1 MTDFR
6 AGGIF
11 PGILS
16 KAFLTGVLLT
26 AWAVQAASLGKLTV
40 SSYLGQPLNAEI
52 ALESVTDKEIDSL
65 SARLASPKTFQKAGV
80 DLAPYH
86 ATLSVS
92 VEKRTDGRPYI
103 RISSS
108 QAINEPFLNLLIE
121 LGSSSGHL
129 LREYNVLLDPV
140 GIQKSTPIALAV
152 QPEDSKADNAVAS
165 VKERPATPAQ
175 ALSPTPVQTG
185 NTYGP
190 VASGDTLSRIARQV
204 SPDSVNLNQMLV
216 ALYRANRDAFLEEN
230 MNLLKMGVILRIPA
244 ESEVVSVTTRE
255 ASREVAVQKESWDG
269 YRQRIAAL
277 AEGFSEKSGLKQSQT
292 GKITT
297 VSKETSIT
305 GSDKPEEVLVLS
317 KGELIND
324 DHASVEK
331 TESKTAQ
338 NYLHMMEEDAIAKER
353 ALQEA
358 NERVAILEQNVAKL
372 QRLLELKESTAEN
385 GIAGSDDVQSA
396 SDLQKILIPEKQSG
410 SAAVGVEDS
419 AAAKTTENS
428 IAPITIPAQPVKPVP
443 SSKSPKLLQPADAE
457 SEEPDLADTLLQ
469 LLDDN
474 SKWAAAGLG
483 ALLVIALGISLV
495 RRKRNESEDFDSHDI
510 YDETERDDAPVPSA
524 LTGITSADEEDIE
537 EPDIK
542 PVQRVDNILEPDDFV
557 NTADNRTDVDP
568 GLFFAGKQDEKT
580 IESLFSATDSAAS
593 DELNASDNVIGAADS
608 DQTGYQL
615 EIPADAEED
624 TEHKE
629 DESKEQW
636 IFAYDNDHEGK
647 SDSAQSQS
655 GDEIHASPHDAEH
668 QIDFD
673 LKLPE
678 ATQGDHET
686 HMTNELSDLNSSLA
700 DIDLDL
706 GDKPEIT
713 PHAVNEN
720 AVVDTDMQWRE
731 VATKLD
737 LAKAYL
743 EMDDSEG
750 ARDILEEV
758 LREGDLEQQS
768 AARSMLDKIS

>member
-1 MTDFR
+1 MTDFK
-6 AGGIF
+6 ADGIF

-65 SARLASPKTFQKAGV
+65 SARLASPKIFQKAGV
-80 DLAPYH
+80 ELAPYH

-92 VEKRTDGRPYI
+92 VEKRANGRPYI

-108 QAINEPFLNLLIE
+108 QAVNEPFLNLLIE
-121 LGSSSGHL
+121 LSSSSGHL
-129 LREYNVLLDPV
+129 LREYNVLLDPA
-140 GIQKSTPIALAV
+140 GIQKSTPVAPAV
-152 QPEDSKADNAVAS
+152 QPSEDGKTDNAAAP
-165 VKERPATPAQ
+165 VKERTQVQAVSPAPA
-175 ALSPTPVQTG
+175 QTG

-204 SPDSVNLNQMLV
+204 SSDSVNLNQMLV
-216 ALYRANRDAFLEEN
+216 ALYRANRDAFIEKN
-230 MNLLKMGVILRIPA
+230 MNLLKVGVILRIPD
-244 ESEVVSVTTRE
+244 ESEVLSVTTRE
-255 ASREVAVQKESWDG
+255 ASREVAIQKESWDG
-269 YRQRIAAL
+269 YRQKIADL
-277 AEGFSEKSGLKQSQT
+277 AGSASEKSGLKQSQT

-297 VSKETSIT
+297 VSKESSVT
-305 GSDKPEEVLVLS
+305 GSDKPEEVLILS
-317 KGELIND
+317 KGELIGD
-324 DHASVEK
+324 DHASAEK

-358 NERVAILEQNVAKL
+358 NERVAILEQNVTKL
-372 QRLLELKESTAEN
+372 QRLLELKESTAESSV
-385 GIAGSDDVQSA
+385 AGSDAVQSA
-396 SDLQKILIPEKQSG
+396 SDLQKILTPEKQPG
-410 SAAVGVEDS
+410 SATDS
-419 AAAKTTENS
+419 AAAKTVEDS
-428 IAPITIPAQPVKPVP
+428 IAPITIPAQPLKPAP
-443 SSKSPKLLQPADAE
+443 SVKSPKLPQPADSE
-457 SEEPDLADTLLQ
+457 SAEPDLTDTLLQ
-469 LLDDN
+469 LLDEN

-483 ALLVIALGISLV
+483 ALLAIALGISLA

-510 YDETERDDAPVPSA
+510 YDDAEKDDASVPST
-524 LTGITSADEEDIE
+524 LTEITSTDEKGTE
-537 EPDIK
+537 EPDNGLT
-542 PVQRVDNILEPDDFV
+542 QEADGTSEPDDFA

-568 GLFFAGKQDEKT
+568 GVFFAGKQDESI
-580 IESLFSATDSAAS
+580 IESLFSASDSAAP
-593 DELNASDNVIGAADS
+593 DELNSSNSVIDTTDS
-608 DQTGYQL
+608 DQTEYQL
-615 EIPADAEED
+615 EVPVNTEED
-624 TEHKE
+624 TEHREKE
-629 DESKEQW
+629 PKEQW
-636 IFAYDNDHEGK
+636 VFTAYDNDLEEK
-647 SDSAQSQS
+647 SDSVQSQRD
-655 GDEIHASPHDAEH
+655 DEIHTSSHDAEH

-678 ATQGDHET
+678 AMQDDQET
-686 HMTNELSDLNSSLA
+686 HVTNELSSSLA

-706 GDKPEIT
+706 GDKPDIAS
-713 PHAVNEN
+713 HAVSEN
-720 AVVDTDMQWRE
+720 IAADADIQWRE

>member
-1 MTDFR
+1 MTDFK
-6 AGGIF
+6 ADGIF

-65 SARLASPKTFQKAGV
+65 SARLASPKIFQKAGV
-80 DLAPYH
+80 ELAPYH

-92 VEKRTDGRPYI
+92 VEKRANGRPYI

-108 QAINEPFLNLLIE
+108 QAVNEPFLNLLIE
-121 LGSSSGHL
+121 LSSSSGHL
-129 LREYNVLLDPV
+129 LREYNVLLDPA
-140 GIQKSTPIALAV
+140 GIQKSTPVAPAV
-152 QPEDSKADNAVAS
+152 QPSEDGKTDNAAAP
-165 VKERPATPAQ
+165 VKERTQVQAVSPAPA
-175 ALSPTPVQTG
+175 QTG

-204 SPDSVNLNQMLV
+204 SSDSVNLNQMLV
-216 ALYRANRDAFLEEN
+216 ALYRANRDAFIEKN
-230 MNLLKMGVILRIPA
+230 MNLLKVGVILRIPD
-244 ESEVVSVTTRE
+244 ESEVLSVTTRE
-255 ASREVAVQKESWDG
+255 ASREVAIQKESWDG
-269 YRQRIAAL
+269 YRQKIADL
-277 AEGFSEKSGLKQSQT
+277 AGSASEKSGLKQSQT

-297 VSKETSIT
+297 VSKESSVT
-305 GSDKPEEVLVLS
+305 GSDKPEEVLILS
-317 KGELIND
+317 KGELIGD
-324 DHASVEK
+324 DHASAEK

-358 NERVAILEQNVAKL
+358 NERVAILEQNVTKL
-372 QRLLELKESTAEN
+372 QRLLELKESTAESSV
-385 GIAGSDDVQSA
+385 AGSDAVQSA
-396 SDLQKILIPEKQSG
+396 SDLQKILTPEKQPG
-410 SAAVGVEDS
+410 SATDS
-419 AAAKTTENS
+419 AAAKTVEDS
-428 IAPITIPAQPVKPVP
+428 IAPITIPAQPLKPAP
-443 SSKSPKLLQPADAE
+443 SVKSPKLPQPADSE
-457 SEEPDLADTLLQ
+457 SAEPDLTDTLLQ
-469 LLDDN
+469 LLDEN

-483 ALLVIALGISLV
+483 ALLAIALGISLA

-510 YDETERDDAPVPSA
+510 YDDAEKDDASVPSA
-524 LTGITSADEEDIE
+524 LTEITSTDGEDTE
-537 EPDIK
+537 EPDNGLT
-542 PVQRVDNILEPDDFV
+542 QEADGTSEPDDFA

-568 GLFFAGKQDEKT
+568 GVFFAGKQDESI
-580 IESLFSATDSAAS
+580 IESLFSASDSAAP
-593 DELNASDNVIGAADS
+593 DELNSSNSVIDTTDS
-608 DQTGYQL
+608 DQTEYQL
-615 EIPADAEED
+615 EVPVNTEED
-624 TEHKE
+624 TEHREKE
-629 DESKEQW
+629 PKEQW
-636 IFAYDNDHEGK
+636 VFTAYDNDLEEK
-647 SDSAQSQS
+647 SDSVQSQRD
-655 GDEIHASPHDAEH
+655 DEIHTSSHDAEH

-678 ATQGDHET
+678 AMQDDQET
-686 HMTNELSDLNSSLA
+686 HVTNELSSSLA

-706 GDKPEIT
+706 GDKPDIAS
-713 PHAVNEN
+713 HAVSEN
-720 AVVDTDMQWRE
+720 IAADADIQWRE

>member
-1 MTDFR
+1 MTDFK
-6 AGGIF
+6 ADGIF

-65 SARLASPKTFQKAGV
+65 SARLASPKIFQKAGV
-80 DLAPYH
+80 ELASYH

-92 VEKRTDGRPYI
+92 VEKRANGRPYI

-108 QAINEPFLNLLIE
+108 QAVNEPFLNLLIE
-121 LGSSSGHL
+121 LSSSSGHL
-129 LREYNVLLDPV
+129 LREYNVLLDPA
-140 GIQKSTPIALAV
+140 GIQKSTPVALAV
-152 QPEDSKADNAVAS
+152 QPSEDGKTDNAAAP
-165 VKERPATPAQ
+165 VKERTQVQAVSPALA
-175 ALSPTPVQTG
+175 QTG

-204 SPDSVNLNQMLV
+204 SSDSVNLNQMLV
-216 ALYRANRDAFLEEN
+216 ALYRANRDAFIEKN
-230 MNLLKMGVILRIPA
+230 MNLLKVGVILRIPD
-244 ESEVVSVTTRE
+244 ESEVLSVTTRE
-255 ASREVAVQKESWDG
+255 ASREVAIQKESWDG
-269 YRQRIAAL
+269 YRQRIADL
-277 AEGFSEKSGLKQSQT
+277 AGGASEKSGLKQSQT

-297 VSKETSIT
+297 VSKESSVT
-305 GSDKPEEVLVLS
+305 GSDKPEEVLILS
-317 KGELIND
+317 KGELIGD
-324 DHASVEK
+324 DHASAEK

-358 NERVAILEQNVAKL
+358 NERVAILEQNVTKL
-372 QRLLELKESTAEN
+372 QRLLELKESTAESSV
-385 GIAGSDDVQSA
+385 AGSDAVQSA
-396 SDLQKILIPEKQSG
+396 SDLQKILTPEKQPG
-410 SAAVGVEDS
+410 SATDS
-419 AAAKTTENS
+419 AAAKTVEDS
-428 IAPITIPAQPVKPVP
+428 IAPITIPAQSVKSAP
-443 SSKSPKLLQPADAE
+443 SAKSPKLPQPADSE
-457 SEEPDLADTLLQ
+457 SEEPDLTDTLLQ
-469 LLDDN
+469 LLDEN

-483 ALLVIALGISLV
+483 ALLAIALGISLA

-510 YDETERDDAPVPSA
+510 YDDAEKDDASVPST
-524 LTGITSADEEDIE
+524 LTEITSTDEKGTE
-537 EPDIK
+537 EPDSGLT
-542 PVQRVDNILEPDDFV
+542 QEADGTSEPDDFA

-568 GLFFAGKQDEKT
+568 GVFFAGKQDESI
-580 IESLFSATDSAAS
+580 IESLFSASDSAAP
-593 DELNASDNVIGAADS
+593 DELNSSNSVIDTTDS
-608 DQTGYQL
+608 DQTEYQL
-615 EIPADAEED
+615 EVPVNTEED
-624 TEHKE
+624 TEYGE
-629 DESKEQW
+629 REPKEQW
-636 IFAYDNDHEGK
+636 VFTAYDNNLEEK
-647 SDSAQSQS
+647 SDSVQSQHD
-655 GDEIHASPHDAEH
+655 DEIHTSSHDAEH

-678 ATQGDHET
+678 ATQDDQET
-686 HMTNELSDLNSSLA
+686 HVTNELSSSLA

-706 GDKPEIT
+706 GDKPGIAS
-713 PHAVNEN
+713 HAVNEN
-720 AVVDTDMQWRE
+720 IAADADMQWKE
-731 VATKLD
+731 AATKLD